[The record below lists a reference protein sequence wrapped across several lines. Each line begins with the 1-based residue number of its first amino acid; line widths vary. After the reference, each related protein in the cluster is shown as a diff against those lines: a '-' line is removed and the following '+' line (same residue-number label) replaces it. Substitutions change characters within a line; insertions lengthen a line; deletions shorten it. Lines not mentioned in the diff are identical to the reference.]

1 MRKLKGKRVSK
12 KTGYR
17 MEMKG
22 YSCEVKDD
30 GGSFR
35 ERKYEKQRRYGG
47 GGGERSD
54 AQDCRWKSPVREQLS
69 LCGDGGSS
77 KTNDLVQLRIGHL
90 RLAYI

>member
-1 MRKLKGKRVSK
+1 MRKLKGKRVSE

-17 MEMKG
+17 MDMKG

-35 ERKYEKQRRYGG
+35 ERKYEKQRRHGG
-47 GGGERSD
+47 RSD

-69 LCGDGGSS
+69 LCGDGSSS